1 MSVEPLRE
9 SVPLSRSRV
18 ILSLFGVN
26 VMVLMSNI
34 DISAVNVAL
43 PTMMTHLNT
52 PFSTVQWVVISYM
65 LVIAC
70 VLLQFARLGDMKSKK
85 AVFFW
90 GVFIFTA
97 ASAACGLSLSVGMLI
112 ACRAA
117 QGVGAAMCQAMGAAI
132 VTEVAGPKHR
142 GKALGIYMATLAV
155 GLMLGPSV
163 GSFSIALWNWR
174 AIFFINVPL
183 GVVALCMIALFTPK
197 LPPLKSG
204 QRFDIPGAALT
215 AVTLGSYCL
224 GMTMSQARGF
234 GSPLV
239 LGLFAAAVVGFI
251 CFVLVEKR
259 VAAPMINFEL
269 FHNPL
274 FGVNLLVNFLSFISS
289 ACQTILP
296 FYLQFAQGY
305 SVASVGLFLMILPAA
320 IAIFSPVSGAL
331 SDKYGTRIIS
341 LAGLFLLTSGL
352 FSMTFLRLDTPWWSF
367 ALRAFWIG
375 MGVGIFQAPNNTSIV
390 NAAPRKYLGVA
401 SGMLSYTRVLGQNTG
416 IPLVATIFAYA
427 AASVSPNSAGANIS
441 EHGPDAL
448 VLGITRSYMAMAVI
462 LAACILLSCLA
473 WRMEAKRKNG
483 GEAGPPEE
491 RDDL

>member
-1 MSVEPLRE
+1 MIVKPRSE
-9 SVPLSRSRV
+9 SLSLSKGHI

-26 VMVLMSNI
+26 VMVLMTNI

-43 PTMMTHLNT
+43 PTMMEHLQT

-85 AVFFW
+85 AIFFW

-97 ASAACGLSLSVGMLI
+97 ASAACGLSLNAGMLI
-112 ACRAA
+112 ACRAV

-163 GSFSIALWNWR
+163 GSFSLALWNWR

-183 GVVALCMIALFTPK
+183 GIVALTMIALFTPK

-204 QRFDIPGAALT
+204 QKFDIPGAALT

-224 GMTMSQARGF
+224 GMTMSQLHGF
-234 GSPLV
+234 GSPVV
-239 LGLFAAAVVGFI
+239 LGLFAVTICGFI
-251 CFVLVEKR
+251 CFVVVEKR
-259 VAAPMINFEL
+259 ASAPMINFEL
-269 FHNPL
+269 FQNPL
-274 FGVNLLVNFLSFISS
+274 FGINLLVNFLSFTSS

-296 FYLQFAQGY
+296 FYLQLAQGY

-320 IAIFSPVSGAL
+320 IAVFSPVSGAL
-331 SDKYGTRIIS
+331 ADKYGTRIIS
-341 LAGLFLLTSGL
+341 FVGLIILGSGL
-352 FSMTFLRLDTPWWSF
+352 FSMTFLTLDTPWWSF

-375 MGVGIFQAPNNTSIV
+375 LGVGIFQAPNNTSIV

-427 AASVSPNSAGANIS
+427 AASSGSVVANIS
-441 EHGPDAL
+441 EHGPEAL
-448 VLGITRSYMAMAVI
+448 VLGITRSYLVMAV
-462 LAACILLSCLA
+462 LHAVCLGLACIA
-473 WRMEAKRKNG
+473 WRMERKRKNIA
-483 GEAGPPEE
+483 EA
-491 RDDL
+491 DL

>member
-1 MSVEPLRE
+1 MNAGVPSE
-9 SVPLSRSRV
+9 SSPLSRRHV
-18 ILSLFGVN
+18 VLSLFGVN

-43 PTMMTHLNT
+43 PTMMRHLNT

-65 LVIAC
+65 LMIAC

-85 AVFFW
+85 RIFFW
-90 GVFIFTA
+90 GVFVFTV
-97 ASAACGLSLSVGMLI
+97 ASAACGLSLNAGMLI

-132 VTEVAGPKHR
+132 VTEVAGPEHR

-163 GSFSIALWNWR
+163 GSFCLALWSWR

-183 GVVALCMIALFTPK
+183 GVIALTMIALFTPT

-204 QRFDIPGAALT
+204 QKFDIPGAALT

-224 GMTMSQARGF
+224 GMTMSQVHGF
-234 GSPLV
+234 GSPYV
-239 LGLFAAAVVGFI
+239 LGLFVITIIGFI
-251 CFVLVEKR
+251 CFVFVEKR
-259 VAAPMINFEL
+259 AAAPMINFEL
-269 FHNPL
+269 FRNPL
-274 FGVNLLVNFLSFISS
+274 FGINLLVNFLSFTSS

-296 FYLQFAQGY
+296 FYLQLAQGY

-331 SDKYGTRIIS
+331 SDKYGTRAISFIGLII
-341 LAGLFLLTSGL
+341 LGSGL
-352 FSMTFLRLDTPWWSF
+352 LSMTFLRLDTPWWSF

-375 MGVGIFQAPNNTSIV
+375 LGVGIFQAPNNTSIV

-427 AASVSPNSAGANIS
+427 AASMSMGAGTNIS
-441 EHGPDAL
+441 EQPPEAL
-448 VLGITRSYMAMAVI
+448 VLGITRSYLVMAILHAVC
-462 LAACILLSCLA
+462 LVLACIA
-473 WRMEAKRKNG
+473 WRMEIKRKNSQAD
-483 GEAGPPEE
+483 EAPAE
-491 RDDL
+491 